1 VSSHPPLLPAAAGG
15 KRRSGTGQSHLNF
28 GGDRIE
34 IKKLETMG
42 WMKSK
47 RMIWQLFLPQW
58 KILG

>member
-1 VSSHPPLLPAAAGG
+1 MSREKLAS
-15 KRRSGTGQSHLNF
+15 TGQSHLNF